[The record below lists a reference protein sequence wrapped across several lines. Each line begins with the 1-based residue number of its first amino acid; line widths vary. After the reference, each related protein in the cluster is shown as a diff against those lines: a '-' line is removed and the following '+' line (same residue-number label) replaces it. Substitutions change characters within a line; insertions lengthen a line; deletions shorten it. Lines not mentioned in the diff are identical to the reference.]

1 MGKEFTSDEIE
12 LVIARL
18 QAIPD
23 TIRLSIGTGKGMT
36 FSKEQLIEH
45 VRNAKNGDVVGQTII
60 EMQLDYVRSYK

>member
-1 MGKEFTSDEIE
+1 MSKEFTSDEIE

-23 TIRLSIGTGKGMT
+23 TIRLSIGIGKNMT

-45 VRNAKNGDVVGQTII
+45 VRSGDSVGKTII